1 MNNPELGQIGSPAVR
16 AAASATVLVEFI
28 IVGTVFF
35 GLVKAGLSLPSPVA
49 SPLWPP
55 TGCALAAF
63 LLRGYRIWPAIL
75 AGSLSSYLLFGGAL
89 LQSSSIVAGTLLAA
103 LAGAFLISRWS
114 APETLFATP
123 QSVAKFSFICFI
135 PTAVISSIFAV
146 GSSALANGTNPSDAA
161 VTWIF
166 WWLAD
171 GTATL
176 IVAPTIV
183 LWAMTPLASFS
194 KWDFL
199 EALAVFVLTVAIGFL
214 AFSPAVGIDLTNAE
228 FNHAV
233 PYRSLLGFLVLLPLM
248 RAGLQGNQRNVSA
261 AALSF
266 CGMAAWGVAAG
277 GFPLAQTDFSAA
289 QLLLL
294 AVSIGAS
301 LPPLILAATIARHQG
316 LEVNLFSVQDQLRH
330 DLEETNSELDRAR
343 RHFEILIEGV
353 VDYAI
358 FVLDTAG
365 RVASWNGAA
374 QKIMGYTADEIVG
387 KHFGIFYRPDER
399 RAGEPNR
406 ALELAIQKDKCDVE
420 GWRIRK
426 NGTLFFVTG
435 SISSIRDDSGALL
448 GFANVLRDATERR
461 DAHEKL
467 VQAREQLAM
476 AQKMEAIGK
485 LTGGIAHDFN
495 NLLMIIG
502 GNAQTFR
509 RLLDPKLPRAIE
521 AIQTAAKR
529 GESLT
534 RQLLTFSRRQH
545 LSPTVIDLNAA
556 IKNMHP
562 MIESSLRGNII
573 YKEDISDGA
582 CPVKVDLAEL
592 ELAIVNLAVNARD
605 AMPNGGTFT
614 LSIHN
619 VVAGHEHG
627 KEPPTGA
634 FVPVT
639 FSDTGM
645 GIPPHLLSKIFDP
658 FFTTKEVGKGS
669 GLGLSQ
675 VYGFAHQAGGTV
687 TAESKIGHGTTIT
700 MYLPACA
707 DEQITDEHAPAKKTE
722 QVQRPTVLI
731 VDDSAEVA
739 EVTASLF
746 EHLGYATIYRD
757 SADAALRLLDDG
769 AKIDLV
775 FSDIVMPGP
784 IDGVGL
790 AREIRSLYPDLPVVL
805 TTGYSDAAQAAPSNL
820 RILRK
825 PFDTDALRDFIQDLS
840 EKSLAT

>member
-75 AGSLSSYLLFGGAL
+75 SGSLSSYLLFGGAL

-123 QSVAKFSFICFI
+123 QSVARFSFICFI

-146 GSSALANGTNPSDAA
+146 GSSTLANGTNPSDAA

-277 GFPLAQTDFSAA
+277 SFPLAQTDFSAA

-301 LPPLILAATIARHQG
+301 LPPLILAAAIARHQG

-365 RVASWNGAA
+365 RVASWNSAA

-582 CPVKVDLAEL
+582 CPVKIDLAEL

-619 VVAGHEHG
+619 VVAL
-627 KEPPTGA
+627 PLAGA
-634 FVPVT
+634 SVAIT
-639 FSDTGM
+639 FTDTGM